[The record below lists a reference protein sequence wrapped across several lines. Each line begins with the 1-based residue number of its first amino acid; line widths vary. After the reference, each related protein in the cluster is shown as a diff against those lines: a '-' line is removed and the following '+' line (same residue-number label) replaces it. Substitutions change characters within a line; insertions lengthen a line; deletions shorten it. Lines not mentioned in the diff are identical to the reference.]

1 MGFARAMTVL
11 GIIKKAATSNSA
23 GAFALGIHGH
33 YYVFAEEPDNF
44 LLFCE
49 TCTQMQEEWD
59 TFFGDM
65 GVSALSFHKQGIDLL
80 VRLGMNADVCGFKR
94 NSYCTGSVVRKI
106 MLAEVAA
113 GRWRSDMHEMTVKD
127 LSAISVDEGNH
138 LSSVTQTMPVEELS
152 YLCFGRT
159 DWGLLVSCFACLW
172 HEFIEMAVKNDKKW
186 GKLWEAEAIVSS
198 MSFAEYVRKKNSQ
211 IGTASAP
218 CNLLT
223 GYILDKKAPK
233 GRGLKRRLSDE
244 H

>member
-1 MGFARAMTVL
+1 M
-11 GIIKKAATSNSA
+11 
-23 GAFALGIHGH
+23 
-33 YYVFAEEPDNF
+33 
-44 LLFCE
+44 
-49 TCTQMQEEWD
+49 
-59 TFFGDM
+59 
-65 GVSALSFHKQGIDLL
+65 
-80 VRLGMNADVCGFKR
+80 VRLGMKADVCGFKS

-172 HEFIEMAVKNDKKW
+172 HEFIDMARKNDKKW
-186 GKLWEAEAIVSS
+186 GKLCEAEAIVSS
-198 MSFAEYVRKKNSQ
+198 LSFAEYVRKQNSQ